1 MKTLTVRARLLSSFL
16 IVALLGAL
24 VAAIAVFNMAKMNE
38 QAVSAYQHDL
48 KGISHA
54 KEANI
59 KLILIGRAMRGEL
72 LASTPEQKKSFSD
85 QAESA
90 KVIMHQQL
98 TAARPL
104 FVTPGG
110 IALFAEVD
118 QTVAQF
124 EIQLAQLH
132 KMAQL
137 EGAEAKQAAI
147 DFALTSYA
155 AKANAVDAKL
165 AELGKQK
172 EEAAEAAE
180 AGAGR
185 IYNNSRSLMI
195 VLVLGSLAASIGFGL
210 WITHGLTRQ
219 LGGEPGY
226 AVDMA
231 AAIAAGELSRAITT
245 RPGDTSSLLFAME
258 TMRAS
263 LVNIVRQVREGTDTI
278 ATASSQ
284 IAAGNLDLSSRT
296 EQQASSLEET
306 ASSMEEL
313 TSTVKQN
320 ADNAHQANTLAA
332 SASAVALKGGA
343 VVAKVVDTMASI
355 NASSNKIV
363 DIIGVIDGIAFQTN
377 ILALNAAVE
386 AARAG
391 EQGRGFAV
399 VASEVRNLAQRSAA
413 AAKEIKTLIHDS
425 VEKVGAGG
433 KLVGEAGSTMEQ
445 IVQSITRVTD
455 IMSEIA
461 AASIEQTAGI
471 EQINSAISQ
480 MDEVTQQNAAL
491 VEQAAAAAGSLQDQ
505 AGALA
510 AVVGVFKLDQGAP
523 APAASVLARAVR
535 RPVAPR
541 AAIAIP
547 ARPVASASLAR
558 PSPGAGATRRPAPA
572 SGADE
577 WETF

>member
-1 MKTLTVRARLLSSFL
+1 MKTLTVRTRLLASFL

-24 VAAIAVFNMAKMNE
+24 VAGIAVFNMAKMND

-48 KGISHA
+48 KGISHS

-59 KLILIGRAMRGEL
+59 KLITIGRAMRGEL
-72 LASTPEQKKSFSD
+72 LASTAQQKKSFSD
-85 QAESA
+85 QADSA
-90 KVIMHQQL
+90 QASMHEQL
-98 TAARPL
+98 NAARPL

-124 EIQLAQLH
+124 ETQLAQLH

-137 EGAEAKQAAI
+137 EGAEAKQTAI
-147 DFALTSYA
+147 DFALTGYA

-165 AELGKQK
+165 TELGKQK
-172 EEAAEAAE
+172 EAAAALAE

-185 IYNNSRSLMI
+185 IYSNSRTLMI
-195 VLVLGSLAASIGFGL
+195 VLVLGSLAASIGLGL
-210 WITHGLTRQ
+210 WITRGLTRQ

-231 AAIAAGELSRAITT
+231 AAIAAGELSRTITT

-258 TMRAS
+258 AMRAS

-332 SASAVALKGGA
+332 SASAVALK
-343 VVAKVVDTMASI
+343 
-355 NASSNKIV
+355 
-363 DIIGVIDGIAFQTN
+363 
-377 ILALNAAVE
+377 
-386 AARAG
+386 
-391 EQGRGFAV
+391 
-399 VASEVRNLAQRSAA
+399 
-413 AAKEIKTLIHDS
+413 
-425 VEKVGAGG
+425 
-433 KLVGEAGSTMEQ
+433 
-445 IVQSITRVTD
+445 
-455 IMSEIA
+455 
-461 AASIEQTAGI
+461 
-471 EQINSAISQ
+471 
-480 MDEVTQQNAAL
+480 
-491 VEQAAAAAGSLQDQ
+491 
-505 AGALA
+505 
-510 AVVGVFKLDQGAP
+510 
-523 APAASVLARAVR
+523 
-535 RPVAPR
+535 
-541 AAIAIP
+541 
-547 ARPVASASLAR
+547 
-558 PSPGAGATRRPAPA
+558 
-572 SGADE
+572 
-577 WETF
+577 